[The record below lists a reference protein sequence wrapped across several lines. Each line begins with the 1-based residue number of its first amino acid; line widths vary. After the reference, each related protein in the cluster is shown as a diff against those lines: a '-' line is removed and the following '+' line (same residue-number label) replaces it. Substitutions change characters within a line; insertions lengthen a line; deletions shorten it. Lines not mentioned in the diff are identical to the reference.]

1 MLIAFTMLQKRELQI
16 LSCKYGKTT
25 EFRIFIKKF
34 STKKMFQ
41 RVKNEFSLLLSI
53 EQTFSHALRK
63 LALS

>member
-1 MLIAFTMLQKRELQI
+1 MLVAFTTLQKRELQI
-16 LSCKYGKTT
+16 LSYKYGKTT

-34 STKKMFQ
+34 STQKMFQ